1 MFFTTMLSK
10 YDAVE
15 FGSKTRDLTHTKKQY
30 FFKKFR
36 KEERPVK
43 SQIPGSEAKMS
54 SIHQINLWIMGFNL
68 NFIEFHHE
76 GSYFIVI

>member
-1 MFFTTMLSK
+1 MQEELQKS
-10 YDAVE
+10 
-15 FGSKTRDLTHTKKQY
+15 
-30 FFKKFR
+30 
-36 KEERPVK
+36 EERPVK

-54 SIHQINLWIMGFNL
+54 SIHQINVWIMGFNL